1 LCNPVSTIH
10 CLCSFLW
17 PFQWTKNW
25 VLHFCFLWFYI
36 SLTLYS
42 SSLSIIS
49 SSSAVYMYCLLNWSS
64 LYHVSRSLLNML
76 WIAHLSSSF
85 SWNVSWPIFFVIL
98 KDPYLF
104 WFSFLESHVEW
115 IFLAPSHTLL
125 SSFKSCR
132 FHLFLSNYFFIASFT
147 TFIDF
152 FTAFNFFAVSQENF
166 LALVILS
173 SPLDPL
179 SIDVFWSL
187 VWIGYIL

>member
-1 LCNPVSTIH
+1 M
-10 CLCSFLW
+10 
-17 PFQWTKNW
+17 
-25 VLHFCFLWFYI
+25 HFCFLWFYI

-152 FTAFNFFAVSQENF
+152 FTAFQLLCSLSRKFFSFSNFVFT
-166 LALVILS
+166 IR
-173 SPLDPL
+173 SPLHRCFLKFSLNRVYSVATCFL
-179 SIDVFWSL
+179 SLYCNFVTDNYSVQSFCW
-187 VWIGYIL
+187 